1 MDIIIGTA
9 GHIDHGKTTLIKALT
24 GVNTDRLPEEKKRGI
39 TIDLGFAK
47 LDLGV
52 VRIGFVDVPGHEK
65 FIKNMLA
72 GAGGIELVVLV
83 VAADEGV
90 MPQTREHFEICRL
103 LETKHGLIVLT
114 KKDLVDDEFIELV
127 KYEVSD
133 LVKNSFLEKATV
145 VAVSTKT
152 FEGLNELKEI
162 LKETTTKI
170 SPRKNETVSR
180 LPIDRVFTVKGFG
193 AVVTGTLIAGKI
205 KSGSEMEILPIGK
218 RVRVRSIQ
226 THGKDAEKTTAG
238 QRVAVNLGGID
249 HVEIK
254 RGMILGDP
262 GVLRPTQIFD
272 VEVEVLVDA
281 ACLLKSRQR
290 VRVHIGTLEV
300 FARIE
305 VLNKVREIKQ
315 GEKDFMQIRLES
327 PTISIPGERFILRRY
342 SPQVTIGG
350 GSVLDNDAKK
360 HPRRDIEN
368 VRKYLHDLVESIYS
382 ENKVRRLKLVLETAN
397 ERGLRFSDLQAR
409 TGWRDKV
416 LQRVIY
422 ENVEKKSIIKADSF
436 YISQVSFDTLTQKV
450 LNEIKLYHKSDP
462 LSKGVLREN
471 LRERIGRHIP
481 VDIFRETLNF
491 LEDREKVFV
500 EKGIVRD
507 VSHNQELST
516 DEKKIKES
524 LLKTYANAGL
534 QVPTLE
540 SALKEATLESELSTK
555 HVKKIFHILLTTN
568 KLIKVT
574 ENLYFTK
581 EALESL
587 ILRVVEYA
595 ENETENRLITVPIF
609 KEIAGTSRKYAIPLL
624 EYFDRENV
632 TRRVGNKRLIL

>member
-65 FIKNMLA
+65 FVKNMLA
-72 GAGGIELVVLV
+72 GAGGIDLVVLV

-127 KYEVSD
+127 KYEVSE
-133 LVKNSFLEKATV
+133 LVKNSFLEKAPV

-226 THGKDAEKTTAG
+226 THGKDAEKATAG

-262 GVLRPTQIFD
+262 GVLHPTQIFD
-272 VEVEVLVDA
+272 AKVEVLFDA

-368 VRKYLHDLVESIYS
+368 VRKYLHDLVESIHS
-382 ENKVRRLKLVLETAN
+382 GNKVKRLKLVLETAN

-422 ENVEKKSIIKADSF
+422 ENVEKKAIVKADNF
-436 YISQVSFDTLTQKV
+436 YISQVFFDTLTRKV
-450 LNEIKLYHKSDP
+450 LSEIKFHHKSEP
-462 LSKGVLREN
+462 LSKGVLRET
-471 LRERIGRHIP
+471 LRERIGLHIP

-491 LEDREKVFV
+491 LEDRKKVFV
-500 EKGIVRD
+500 EKDIVRD

-524 LLKTYANAGL
+524 LLKIYANAGL

-540 SALKEATLESELSTK
+540 SVLKKATLESELSTK
-555 HVKKIFHILLTTN
+555 HVKKIFHILLTAN
-568 KLIKVT
+568 KLVKVT

-581 EALESL
+581 EVLESL

-624 EYFDRENV
+624 EYFDRENI
-632 TRRVGNKRLIL
+632 TRRVGDKRLIL